1 MPTLSRIGRAGTLR
15 APLPDL
21 AFLSAAECGALLRE
35 REASPVEVVE
45 AVLRRIEALDPTIGA
60 FVHLDGDRAMA
71 QAGAVEPSDQ
81 RAFAGVPIAI
91 KANTPVEGMVMDFGS
106 RLLAGRPADHDAHL
120 VRRLREA
127 GFVIVGTTK
136 TPEFGIL
143 PSTEPQSTGPARNP
157 WDTTRTPGGSSGGA
171 AAAVAAGMLPIAHGD
186 DGGGSIRIPAACC
199 GLVGLKP
206 SRGRISRGPDSGDSF
221 LVADGVLSRTVLDT
235 AAGLDVMSGY
245 EAGDATW
252 APPPSMPYVRAVRR
266 APGVLRIG
274 VTTANPVGEPP
285 APEAATAVGRMAD
298 CLSELGH
305 HVEEVDAGLPGPD
318 TLPLFL
324 TVFAA
329 NVALSIAY
337 AQLLA

>member
-1 MPTLSRIGRAGTLR
+1 MPGARYCARAVSEI
-15 APLPDL
+15 AH
-21 AFLSAAECGALLRE
+21 LSAMECGALLRE
-35 REASPVEVVE
+35 RVVSAAELVEDT
-45 AVLRRIEALDPTIGA
+45 LRRIEATDPRIGA
-60 FVHLDGDRAMA
+60 FTAVDGDRAMA
-71 QAGAVEPSDQ
+71 EAVAADPADR
-81 RAFAGVPIAI
+81 RAFGGVPIAI
-91 KANTPVEGMVMDFGS
+91 KANTPAIGSVMDFGS
-106 RLLAGRPADHDAHL
+106 ALLAGHRMRHDAFL

-127 GFVIVGTTK
+127 GFIVVGTTK

-143 PSTEPQSTGPARNP
+143 PSTEPAHHGPAHNP
-157 WDTTRTPGGSSGGA
+157 WDPARTPGGSSGGA
-171 AAAVAAGMLPIAHGD
+171 AAAVAAGMLPIAHGN

-235 AAGLDVMSGY
+235 AAALDIMSGY

-252 APPPSMPYVRAVRR
+252 APPASVPYVRAVRR